1 MLLAALKFDS
11 HEAFVK
17 MFRIYYVDLVMFAG
31 TIIPE
36 KATCEDIVQNVFTKI
51 WTERKELDIRTSLKS
66 YLLKGVQNFCLDELR
81 RRNVRLRYETES
93 RRHILALSPEEYYLY
108 SELRDEINNAI
119 TSLSPN
125 ERETFF
131 LSRFEHLKYKEI
143 ADRLG
148 VSVRTVETRIS
159 KALKLIKAS
168 IGDFTMLIAVIIYKL
183 FI

>member
-1 MLLAALKFDS
+1 MYS
-11 HEAFVK
+11 IH
-17 MFRIYYVDLVMFAG
+17 
-31 TIIPE
+31 
-36 KATCEDIVQNVFTKI
+36 EDIVQNVFTRI

-81 RRNVRLRYETES
+81 CRNVRLRYETES

-119 TSLSPN
+119 ASLSPA
-125 ERETFF
+125 ERETLF
-131 LSRFEHLKYKEI
+131 LSRFENLKYKEI

-168 IGDFTMLIAVIIYKL
+168 IGDLTILITVIIYKL